1 VGAARSSEFV
11 LDARAAV
18 STMNSRRDNAARLSR
33 GIQTKLGEK
42 LALLYVPVLRQRVP
56 NRLSELLRRLEGPK
70 TKSGISRI
78 GNALRLRRGRPPS

>member
-1 VGAARSSEFV
+1 M

-33 GIQTKLGEK
+33 AIQGKLGEK

-56 NRLSELLRRLEGPK
+56 NRLSELLGRLEGPK
-70 TKSGISRI
+70 TKSGVSRI
-78 GNALRLRRGRPPS
+78 GSALRFKRRRPPS